1 MKNITIIG
9 SGYVGLVTG
18 AGLSEFGNHV
28 ICADI
33 DQNKI
38 LKLNSGNIPIYEPGL
53 KEIIDRNVKGE
64 RLYFSSEIAKA
75 INLSD
80 VIIIGVGTP
89 QTDDGSTDMQYVNSV
104 LNTIKK
110 NLKSYKVICTKA
122 LFLLGLVKKLQIS

>member
-53 KEIIDRNVKGE
+53 RNYRSKCQ
-64 RLYFSSEIAKA
+64 R
-75 INLSD
+75 
-80 VIIIGVGTP
+80 
-89 QTDDGSTDMQYVNSV
+89 
-104 LNTIKK
+104 
-110 NLKSYKVICTKA
+110 
-122 LFLLGLVKKLQIS
+122 